1 VGKRS
6 RSRRGKSERK
16 SRSRGSEKLDVAGY
30 LVVFLV
36 LCLFELGVAGASSLV
51 VPDLGLAWESRN
63 WPATEGTL
71 IHKELK
77 RRRKSTVLS
86 VRYRYAVDEIEQV
99 GATISF
105 AGHSHGQASR
115 DLGVGSPVRVYY
127 HPQRPSLA
135 VLYPGILTATTIT
148 ITAMLTLG
156 AAAILGW
163 LGFGISSL
171 IGRSR

>member
-1 VGKRS
+1 M
-6 RSRRGKSERK
+6 RRGALGSPRDYGDFQLLVLVDSER
-16 SRSRGSEKLDVAGY
+16 EA
-30 LVVFLV
+30 
-36 LCLFELGVAGASSLV
+36 E
-51 VPDLGLAWESRN
+51 PLGLFTQGSPQVEAERCQQR
-63 WPATEGTL
+63 
-71 IHKELK
+71 KV
-77 RRRKSTVLS
+77 RR
-86 VRYRYAVDEIEQV
+86 AVQLP
-99 GATISF
+99 
-105 AGHSHGQASR
+105 R

-163 LGFGISSL
+163 LGLGISSL

>member
-1 VGKRS
+1 MDVG
-6 RSRRGKSERK
+6 
-16 SRSRGSEKLDVAGY
+16 GY
-30 LVVFLV
+30 LVVFVV
-36 LCLFELGVAGASSLV
+36 LCLFEIGVAGASSLV

-63 WPATEGTL
+63 WPATEGAL
-71 IHKELK
+71 LHKELK
-77 RRRKSTVLS
+77 LRRHSTILT
-86 VRYRYAVDEIEQV
+86 VRYRYAVDEIEQI

-105 AGHSHGQASR
+105 AGHSHAQASR

-135 VLYPGILTATTIT
+135 VLYPGILTANTIT
-148 ITAMLTLG
+148 ITTMLTLG